1 MAGFIG
7 SPPMN
12 LAVGK
17 IIREGQDLAVQLG
30 SATIRLHPEV
40 AAQRRP

>member
-1 MAGFIG
+1 
-7 SPPMN
+7 MN

-40 AAQRRP
+40 ATQRPALNGYVAR